1 MERNGRDECFN
12 FAKIM
17 TIFCKICGYR
27 LHSNEPPA
35 KAQEDVLKQMSNHL
49 AIHKTEAEALGALL
63 VTSCQLLSTYLL
75 MKKYVRIPDSE
86 KELLDSFDQN
96 EMLLVDLF
104 ALEPAES
111 KPKN

>member
-1 MERNGRDECFN
+1 
-12 FAKIM
+12 M
-17 TIFCKICGYR
+17 TIFCKLCGYR
-27 LHSNEPPA
+27 IQSNEPPA

-49 AIHKTEAEALGALL
+49 AIHKPEAESLGALL

-75 MKKYVRIPDSE
+75 IKKYVRIPDNE
-86 KELLDSFDQN
+86 TALLDSFDQN
-96 EMLLVDLF
+96 EMILIDLF